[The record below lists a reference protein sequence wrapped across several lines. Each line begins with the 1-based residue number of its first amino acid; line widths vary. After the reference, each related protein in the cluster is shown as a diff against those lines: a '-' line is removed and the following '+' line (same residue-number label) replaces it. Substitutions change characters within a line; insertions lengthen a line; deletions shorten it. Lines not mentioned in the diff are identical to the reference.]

1 MLGSELSGNGYTCLY
16 AEEDADTL
24 IAQVARDNIDDGHTV
39 NVICDDT
46 DVMIL
51 LLHHKIKAYLTSSGK
66 VHDINDII
74 SKMSMNQLEFLLLAH
89 SFSGCDTVSAIF
101 GKGKITFFEKD

>member
-1 MLGSELSGNGYTCLY
+1 M
-16 AEEDADTL
+16 
-24 IAQVARDNIDDGHTV
+24 IAQVAWNNIDDGHTV
-39 NVICDDT
+39 FVICDDT

-66 VHDINDII
+66 VHDINYII
-74 SKMSMNQLEFLLLAH
+74 SKMSMNQLEFLLLDH
-89 SFSGCDTVSAIF
+89 SFSGCDNVSVIF